1 MVKCSNFLGDAL
13 DIAASLGFEQVLLA
27 AHIGKL
33 VKVAGGIMQTHSR
46 YADCRTELFCAH
58 AAVCGG
64 GPSLCRSLL
73 DAATTDA
80 CLALLDGPAS
90 SDPPGGG
97 CVPGRR
103 GHIFQRIRRVRRNRS
118 GKGDHRDMETRKG
131 IFYGVGV
138 GPGDPE
144 LLTVKALR
152 TLERC
157 PVIAAP
163 QTKSGE
169 MLALDIVRR
178 AAALEGKT
186 ILPLFFTMARDKSQ
200 QRAAHE
206 TAADAIAA
214 HLTAGRDVAM
224 LNLGDVSIYA
234 TFGYIMDILRE
245 RGYEAVMIPGVPSF
259 CAAAARL
266 GLSLVSGETPLHI
279 VPAGDPASLELPG
292 TKVLMKAGKRLPQVR
307 EALTARGLLEQ
318 AAMVEDCGLPTEKLY
333 SSMGDVPEAAGYFA
347 TVIVKEP

>member
-1 MVKCSNFLGDAL
+1 
-13 DIAASLGFEQVLLA
+13 
-27 AHIGKL
+27 
-33 VKVAGGIMQTHSR
+33 
-46 YADCRTELFCAH
+46 
-58 AAVCGG
+58 
-64 GPSLCRSLL
+64 
-73 DAATTDA
+73 
-80 CLALLDGPAS
+80 
-90 SDPPGGG
+90 
-97 CVPGRR
+97 
-103 GHIFQRIRRVRRNRS
+103 
-118 GKGDHRDMETRKG
+118 METRKG

-178 AAALEGKT
+178 AAVLEGKT

-224 LNLGDVSIYA
+224 LNLGDVAIYA

-347 TVIVKEP
+347 TVIVKEQ

>member
-1 MVKCSNFLGDAL
+1 
-13 DIAASLGFEQVLLA
+13 
-27 AHIGKL
+27 
-33 VKVAGGIMQTHSR
+33 
-46 YADCRTELFCAH
+46 
-58 AAVCGG
+58 
-64 GPSLCRSLL
+64 
-73 DAATTDA
+73 
-80 CLALLDGPAS
+80 
-90 SDPPGGG
+90 
-97 CVPGRR
+97 
-103 GHIFQRIRRVRRNRS
+103 
-118 GKGDHRDMETRKG
+118 METRKG

-206 TAADAIAA
+206 AAADAIAA

-347 TVIVKEP
+347 TVIVKEQ

>member
-1 MVKCSNFLGDAL
+1 
-13 DIAASLGFEQVLLA
+13 
-27 AHIGKL
+27 
-33 VKVAGGIMQTHSR
+33 
-46 YADCRTELFCAH
+46 
-58 AAVCGG
+58 
-64 GPSLCRSLL
+64 
-73 DAATTDA
+73 
-80 CLALLDGPAS
+80 
-90 SDPPGGG
+90 
-97 CVPGRR
+97 
-103 GHIFQRIRRVRRNRS
+103 
-118 GKGDHRDMETRKG
+118 METRKG

-186 ILPLFFTMARDKSQ
+186 ILPLIFTMARDKSQ

-307 EALTARGLLEQ
+307 EALTAQGLLEQ

-347 TVIVKEP
+347 TVIVKEQ

>member
-1 MVKCSNFLGDAL
+1 
-13 DIAASLGFEQVLLA
+13 
-27 AHIGKL
+27 
-33 VKVAGGIMQTHSR
+33 
-46 YADCRTELFCAH
+46 
-58 AAVCGG
+58 
-64 GPSLCRSLL
+64 
-73 DAATTDA
+73 
-80 CLALLDGPAS
+80 
-90 SDPPGGG
+90 
-97 CVPGRR
+97 
-103 GHIFQRIRRVRRNRS
+103 
-118 GKGDHRDMETRKG
+118 METRKG

-318 AAMVEDCGLPTEKLY
+318 AALVEDCGLPTEKLY

-347 TVIVKEP
+347 TVIVKEQ

>member
-1 MVKCSNFLGDAL
+1 
-13 DIAASLGFEQVLLA
+13 
-27 AHIGKL
+27 
-33 VKVAGGIMQTHSR
+33 
-46 YADCRTELFCAH
+46 
-58 AAVCGG
+58 
-64 GPSLCRSLL
+64 
-73 DAATTDA
+73 
-80 CLALLDGPAS
+80 
-90 SDPPGGG
+90 
-97 CVPGRR
+97 
-103 GHIFQRIRRVRRNRS
+103 
-118 GKGDHRDMETRKG
+118 METRKG

-206 TAADAIAA
+206 AAADAIAA

-292 TKVLMKAGKRLPQVR
+292 TKVLMKAGKRLPQVQ

-347 TVIVKEP
+347 TVIVKEQ

>member
-1 MVKCSNFLGDAL
+1 
-13 DIAASLGFEQVLLA
+13 
-27 AHIGKL
+27 
-33 VKVAGGIMQTHSR
+33 
-46 YADCRTELFCAH
+46 
-58 AAVCGG
+58 
-64 GPSLCRSLL
+64 
-73 DAATTDA
+73 
-80 CLALLDGPAS
+80 
-90 SDPPGGG
+90 
-97 CVPGRR
+97 
-103 GHIFQRIRRVRRNRS
+103 
-118 GKGDHRDMETRKG
+118 METRKG

-178 AAALEGKT
+178 AAVLEGKT

-292 TKVLMKAGKRLPQVR
+292 TKVLMKAGKRLPQVQ

-347 TVIVKEP
+347 TVIVKEQ